1 MFKLFARARRLFIGS
16 LLVLVTGAAWA
27 GLFGDPEITHS
38 KVVEPRVAVAVNPAQ
53 LQIGLPMSMAV
64 VGQRLV
70 VGGSEGVAM
79 VEADGA
85 VVWTLKLPPAT
96 ARQVAADDTQVAF
109 TSFDAGSVDRSATL
123 ANPLL
128 GGELGARYEFRN
140 ATVGLIDGQGQL
152 LWSVPSAEQ
161 AKLSPPALT
170 AKTVGVV
177 GVKTFAV
184 YDRADGKPVAEPLSV
199 YTNVFGLM
207 DGLVSQFPSRPAV
220 VVGDVFH
227 LVRNNFYKR
236 VSASGKE
243 VESSRTVGLMTPLE
257 YLPAGP
263 VALGD
268 RVIFG
273 NSPSDGKMPMLLAA
287 KTSGGFAWDDR
298 MDAVVKTGMLSSA
311 SDAPMDVTVGGGN
324 IFVAT
329 NFSVFCYSATGHQ
342 QWRARNSKGGL
353 FPSSLRGA
361 RYIGNAFEKKVPV
374 PKSFLSTSMLAATD
388 ERVYVATSYTGTAA
402 TPAPEAGASAAASD
416 GAEGSETAG
425 KAGRVRADAI
435 TVLDAKNGTYIESL
449 WAPGQ
454 RILGMTVFGDKLAV
468 TMGDGLKLLSLK

>member
-1 MFKLFARARRLFIGS
+1 MITS
-16 LLVLVTGAAWA
+16 TAWA
-27 GLFGDPEITHS
+27 SLFGDPEITHT
-38 KVVEPRVAVAVNPAQ
+38 KVVEPRVAAVVDPSQ
-53 LQIGLPMSMAV
+53 LQIGLPMSLAV

-79 VEADGA
+79 VEAGGK
-85 VVWTLKLPPAT
+85 VLWTLKLPPAT

-109 TSFDAGSVDRSATL
+109 TSFDAGGVDRSATL

-140 ATVGLIDGQGQL
+140 ATIGLIDGEGRL

-207 DGLVSQFPSRPAV
+207 EGLVSQFPSRPAV

-243 VESSRTVGLMTPLE
+243 VESTRTVGLMTPLE
-257 YLPAGP
+257 YMPAGP

-268 RVIFG
+268 RIIFG
-273 NSPSDGKMPMLLAA
+273 NSPSDGKQPMLLAA
-287 KTSGGFAWDDR
+287 KTSGGFVWDER
-298 MDAVVKTGMLSSA
+298 MDALVKTGMLSSA
-311 SDAPMDVTVGGGN
+311 SDAPMDLTVGGGN
-324 IFVAT
+324 VYVAT
-329 NFSVFCYSATGHQ
+329 NFSVFCYSAAGRQ
-342 QWRARNSKGGL
+342 QWRARNAKGGL

-361 RYIGNAFEKKVPV
+361 RYIGNSFERKVPV

-388 ERVYVATSYTGTAA
+388 ERVYVATSYTGTAV
-402 TPAPEAGASAAASD
+402 APEAGASAVSGDAVE
-416 GAEGSETAG
+416 GAEAG

-435 TVLDAKNGTYIESL
+435 TVLDAKNGSYIESL

-454 RILGMTVFGDKLAV
+454 RILGMIVFGDTLAV
-468 TMGDGLKLLSLK
+468 TMGDGLKLLQLK

>member
-1 MFKLFARARRLFIGS
+1 MFKPLARARRLCVGS
-16 LLVLVTGAAWA
+16 LFLWVAGAAWA
-27 GLFGDPEITHS
+27 GLFGDPEISHS
-38 KVVEPRVAVAVNPAQ
+38 KVVEPRVAAVVDPAQ
-53 LQIGLPMSMAV
+53 LQIGLPMSLAV

-79 VEADGA
+79 VEAGGT
-85 VVWTLKLPPAT
+85 VVWTLKLAPAT
-96 ARQVAADDTQVAF
+96 ARQVAADETQVAF
-109 TSFDAGSVDRSATL
+109 TSFDAGSVDRSTTL

-152 LWSVPSAEQ
+152 LWSVPSTEQ

-184 YDRADGKPVAEPLSV
+184 YDRADGRAVTPPLSV

-236 VSASGKE
+236 VNASGKE
-243 VESSRTVGLMTPLE
+243 VESARTVGLMTPLE

-273 NSPSDGKMPMLLAA
+273 NSPSDGKLPMLLAA

-298 MDAVVKTGMLSSA
+298 MDAMVKTGLLSSA
-311 SDAPMDVTVGGGN
+311 TDAPMDVTVGGGN
-324 IFVAT
+324 VFVAT
-329 NFSVFCYSATGHQ
+329 NFSVFCYSAAGRQ
-342 QWRARNSKGGL
+342 QWRARNAKGGL

-374 PKSFLSTSMLAATD
+374 PKSFLSTSMLAATE
-388 ERVYVATSYTGTAA
+388 ERVYVATSHTGAA
-402 TPAPEAGASAAASD
+402 AAPEAGASAATSD
-416 GAEGSETAG
+416 SVEGSETG

-435 TVLDAKNGTYIESL
+435 TVLDARNGAYIESL

-454 RILGMTVFGDKLAV
+454 RIIGMAVFGDTLAV
-468 TMGDGLKLLSLK
+468 AMGDGLKLLALK